1 MSNIAFS
8 ERAFDEYIYWQRS
21 DKATLKKINS
31 LLKDIAR
38 NGVAE
43 GIGKP
48 EALKYRK
55 AWSRRINHEDRLV
68 YCINADGTIEVYS
81 CKGHYED

>member
-1 MSNIAFS
+1 MSNITFS
-8 ERAFDEYIYWQRS
+8 ERAFDEYVYWQLN
-21 DKATLKKINS
+21 DKATLKKINT

-38 NGVAE
+38 NGASE
-43 GIGKP
+43 GTGKP
-48 EALKYRK
+48 ELLKYRK

-68 YCINADGTIEVYS
+68 YCVNQDGTVEVQS